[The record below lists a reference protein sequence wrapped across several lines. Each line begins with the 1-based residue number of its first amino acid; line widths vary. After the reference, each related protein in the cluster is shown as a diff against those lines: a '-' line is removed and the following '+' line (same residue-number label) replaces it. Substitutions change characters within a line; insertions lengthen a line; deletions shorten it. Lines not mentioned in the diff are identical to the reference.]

1 MKKLIAS
8 AGMILIGGF
17 FFAGFWV
24 GEVFAQE
31 TEEELHRGITLNQCE
46 SIRRKIVLFEELK
59 RKKDFD
65 YTKFGDESEAYKFE
79 LDGYVHLENALS
91 CMTEEDKTQKD
102 GCVKTFPSK
111 KIKKENLECSE
122 KEPLDQ
128 LKFAKSEF
136 SKAANFFDKAK
147 KAYFGSRR
155 LKLDDAVVYGE
166 NGKRIDGEGLDE
178 IMTDNIVIS
187 AGDGFTSSTQDSL
200 RNIFRGELI
209 KKVNRALGTIAILYL
224 FILGVKF
231 IMARGDSERLS
242 ELKGQFA
249 WIILGL
255 GVISVAEFMGYK
267 VFDSS
272 KDILE
277 GTAARNFE
285 AKLIDVVR
293 FVEYIAGGLMLIN
306 ALISGY
312 TLIMGGEEDE
322 TISREKQFLKSFLMG
337 TAFILMAEV
346 IVRALS
352 FRSGDIHESSQIIVQ
367 EVAGLVNFALSFI
380 GIVAT
385 AMLVL
390 SGLYYVISFGD
401 DDQMGRAKK
410 MIMASI
416 VGIIIAFSAYTIVTF
431 LIT

>member
-8 AGMILIGGF
+8 AGIILIGGF
-17 FFAGFWV
+17 FFAGFL
-24 GEVFAQE
+24 GGSVFAQNNSSSDN
-31 TEEELHRGITLNQCE
+31 ELKLQKIIALNQCK
-46 SIRRKIVLFEELK
+46 SIQKKIILLEGLK
-59 RKKDFD
+59 RKDKLNHKILGYKED
-65 YTKFGDESEAYKFE
+65 AYKSE
-79 LDGYVHLENALS
+79 LEGYVHLENALS
-91 CMTEEDKTQKD
+91 CMTDNECANSFQTEKKINREKKCLETEDL
-102 GCVKTFPSK
+102 K
-111 KIKKENLECSE
+111 KIKFTL
-122 KEPLDQ
+122 
-128 LKFAKSEF
+128 SEF
-136 SKAANFFDKAK
+136 TKSALAFEEAETKYFDSKH
-147 KAYFGSRR
+147 
-155 LKLDDAVVYGE
+155 LKLDSGAIYDK
-166 NGKRIDGEGLDE
+166 NGKRKINAGGLDE
-178 IMTDNIVIS
+178 IMTDNIVTR
-187 AGDGFTSSTQDSL
+187 AGNGFVSSTQDSL
-200 RNIFRGELI
+200 RNIFRGNLI

-242 ELKGQFA
+242 DLKGQFA

-255 GVISVAEFMGYK
+255 GVISIAEFMGYE
-267 VFDSS
+267 VFDTS
-272 KDILE
+272 KDVLE
-277 GTAARNFE
+277 GASARNFE
-285 AKLIDVVR
+285 YKIIEVVR
-293 FVEYIAGGLMLIN
+293 FVEYLAGGLMLIN

-352 FRSGDIHESSQIIVQ
+352 FKDIHESSRIVVQ
-367 EVAGLVNFALSFI
+367 EIAGLVNFSLSFI

-416 VGIIIAFSAYTIVTF
+416 VGIIIAFSAYTIVRF